1 MTSFKKYLVLFLTIL
16 LISQISFAQETD
28 NEIPTKEKF
37 ELIEMQGTIN
47 EIDKDSREIT
57 IIGSRGELHT
67 FTAGPEVERFDEIE
81 VGEVITFDFY
91 KYIKAEFRKPTVEEL
106 AEPLVVLAE
115 AGKAGFDVEP
125 GAALG
130 AVVKAVV
137 TIQVVN
143 MPFMF
148 VNIQGPQGNFT
159 TIHLEDK
166 ALIQKLH
173 VGQVVILTYAE
184 AVAVTLTKVE

>member
-1 MTSFKKYLVLFLTIL
+1 MSPFKKYSVLLFAFLL
-16 LISQISFAQETD
+16 MSQISFAQEKD
-28 NEIPTKEKF
+28 GEIPTKEKY

-47 EIDKDSREIT
+47 EIDKDTREIT
-57 IIGSRGELHT
+57 IIGSKGELHT
-67 FTAGPEVERFDEIE
+67 ITAGPEVKRFDDIE

-91 KYIKAEFRKPTVEEL
+91 KYIKAEFRKPTAEEL

-115 AGKAGFDVEP
+115 AEKAGLDMEP
-125 GAALG
+125 GAAIG

-137 TIQVVN
+137 TIQVIN

-159 TIHLEDK
+159 TIQMEDK
-166 ALIQKLH
+166 ELIQKLH

>member
-1 MTSFKKYLVLFLTIL
+1 
-16 LISQISFAQETD
+16 
-28 NEIPTKEKF
+28 
-37 ELIEMQGTIN
+37 MQGTIN

-184 AVAVTLTKVE
+184 AVAVTLKKVE